1 MTHGQRKCIALI
13 TALMMYLGICTVW
26 AQEFPNRPITIVVP
40 YGPGG
45 TTDIQARLLQD
56 GLGKEL
62 GQTIVIDNRPGASGA
77 IGSLYVARAKPD
89 GHTLLLPNNGV
100 LTAPLLNEN
109 IGFDPFKDF
118 KPVGLISTVPMALV
132 VSKAVP
138 ATDAKSFFAWAR
150 KQPDGIMYASA
161 GPASYGNLTAVRL
174 AQLAGFKA
182 ENISYKGE
190 AASTMAVRAGEVQM
204 SVTALSTSILGQT
217 RQGNVTLM
225 GVGSAETSP
234 VAPHAPTLNAVLPG
248 FIAEAFF
255 GLLAPAGTPDDVIAK
270 INTALKNVLADEE
283 LQAKMLRGG
292 IVPGVSTPIEFDQR
306 MRTDYAQLRTIVT
319 QFDIQSK

>member
-1 MTHGQRKCIALI
+1 MTRKIYALI
-13 TALMMYLGICTVW
+13 AALMMYPGICTVW

-45 TTDIQARLLQD
+45 TTDIQARLIQD

-62 GQTIVIDNRPGASGA
+62 GQTVVIDNRPGASGA

-89 GHTLLLPNNGV
+89 GHTLLVPNNGL

-132 VSKAVP
+132 VNKAVP

-161 GPASYGNLTAVRL
+161 GQASYGTLSTVRL

-182 ENISYKGE
+182 ENIPYKGE
-190 AASTMAVRAGEVQM
+190 AASTMAVSAGEVQM
-204 SVTALSTSILGQT
+204 LLTTTSSSMLGQVQ
-217 RQGNVTLM
+217 QGNLALL
-225 GVGSAETSP
+225 GVGSAEPSP
-234 VAPHAPTLNAVLPG
+234 VTPGAPTLNEALPG
-248 FIAEAFF
+248 FVAEAFF

-270 INTALKNVLADEE
+270 INTALKNVLADED

-292 IVPGVSTPIEFDQR
+292 VVPRTSSPAEFDQF
-306 MRTDYAQLRTIVT
+306 MRTDYEQLRAIIT
-319 QFDIQSK
+319 QLNIKTE